1 MKNPSL
7 VSAPYCQR
15 ALSVL
20 SVICVV
26 LFSGCSSIDGTAG
39 NHQATANL
47 VTSHVEQAQE
57 EPENQA
63 VPELSYEWFY

>member
-7 VSAPYCQR
+7 VSAQYCQR
-15 ALSVL
+15 ALSVW
-20 SVICVV
+20 SVICVLV
-26 LFSGCSSIDGTAG
+26 FTGCSSIDGTAE
-39 NHQATANL
+39 NHKVTANL
-47 VTSHVEQAQE
+47 VTSHVDQAQQ